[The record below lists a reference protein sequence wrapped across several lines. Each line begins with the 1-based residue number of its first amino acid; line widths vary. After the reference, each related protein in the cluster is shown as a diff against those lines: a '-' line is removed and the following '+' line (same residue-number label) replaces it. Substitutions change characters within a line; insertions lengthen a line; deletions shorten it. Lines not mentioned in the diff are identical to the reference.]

1 MNEEQAFSVLVQ
13 AVSIAHK
20 HGGVFDLKD
29 SATIFAAIGVLAPRY
44 EPIADGGEKES
55 PRPQLEDEQA
65 SEPEDSGITEE
76 NAKSTQLKKVK
87 K

>member
-1 MNEEQAFSVLVQ
+1 MNEEQAFNVLVQ

-44 EPIADGGEKES
+44 EPLKEDGQTPG
-55 PRPQLEDEQA
+55 
-65 SEPEDSGITEE
+65 PEDSGITEE